1 MRCER
6 LVVKSSIV
14 IRPCGVGD
22 TVLMLP
28 FLEALSAEEIVF
40 MGRPDRSGFLAGRSA
55 VGRVISMDSF
65 GAPSLFSGQ
74 PSAEAK
80 GFFSRFDTAVAF
92 MREDAEEFRRAL
104 LRAGVREAHGLDI
117 SPRPA
122 QHACD
127 RAVELAAGL
136 GLPAV
141 EAGAVPRLRVLPGDV
156 ERARGEGFRE
166 GVWAVHPGS
175 GGAKKNWPVE
185 CFAEVARALSDVLF
199 LAGPA
204 EEERLREIED
214 SSPGRLLLSPD
225 WELLVGVLA
234 LARGY
239 VGNDSGITHLA
250 AALGV
255 PTVAVFGPTDPA
267 VWTPRGRKVK
277 VLRGE
282 GGRLDAIEPADVL
295 EGLEG
300 LQRLR

>member
-1 MRCER
+1 M
-6 LVVKSSIV
+6 V

-28 FLEALSAEEIVF
+28 FLEALSAGEIVF
-40 MGRPDRSGFLAGRSA
+40 MGRPERSGVLAGRSA
-55 VGRVISMDSF
+55 VSEVVSIDSF
-65 GAPSLFSGQ
+65 GAPSLFSGE
-74 PSAEAK
+74 PTLEAK
-80 GFFSRFDTAVAF
+80 EFFSRFDRAVAF
-92 MREDAEEFRRAL
+92 MRKGGEEFRRAL
-104 LRAGVREAHGLDI
+104 LRAEARKAHVLDL
-117 SPRPA
+117 SPRPG

-127 RAVELAAGL
+127 RAVELAMEL

-141 EAGAVPRLRVLPGDV
+141 KAVPRLRALPGDIECARR
-156 ERARGEGFRE
+156 ERFRE

-175 GGAKKNWPVE
+175 GGAKKNWPIDR
-185 CFAEVARALSDVLF
+185 FAELARGLSDVLF

-204 EEERLREIED
+204 EEERLREIENACPGRAL
-214 SSPGRLLLSPD
+214 SSPG

-239 VGNDSGITHLA
+239 VGNDSGVTHLA

-267 VWTPRGRKVK
+267 VWGPRGPKVK

-282 GGRLDAIEPADVL
+282 GGRLDAIETVQVL
-295 EGLEG
+295 EALEA
-300 LQRLR
+300 LRGPR